1 MNGAHSL
8 LTTLVDAG
16 VDICFA
22 NPGTSEMHFVAA
34 LDTVGGMR
42 GVLTLFEG
50 VATGAADGYARI
62 AGTPAAVLLHL
73 GPGLG
78 NGLANLHNARRAHSP
93 MVVVVGDH
101 ATYHKKY
108 DAPLESDIDAVA
120 GTVSGWVHRTMRP
133 EDVAADTVAALTA
146 ARRGAVTTLILPADV
161 SWSDGADSA
170 QSAAAPP
177 APAVDDDEAVRAAA
191 DALSSGERAVL
202 LIGGDATHG
211 PGLAAAVRIG
221 DATGA
226 TVLCETFPARL
237 QRGAGVPAVDRLAYF
252 AEAAAE
258 QLAGARHLILAGA
271 PSPVSFF
278 AYPDKPSDLVPAGC
292 AVHVLASHRGAAAAL
307 ERLADDVAPGTTAKV
322 APAQRPAL
330 PSGELT
336 AFSAA
341 AVIGALLP
349 DDAIVVDESNT
360 AGVGI
365 AAATAGAPAHDVLTL
380 TGGAIGYGLPAAI
393 GAALAAP
400 HRPVLALQADGSAM
414 YTISALWT
422 HARENLDVTTVIFNN
437 GAYDI
442 LRIELQRVGAT
453 SGTEPGPKARELLDL
468 RSPAVDFVRVAE
480 GFGVPGRRVR
490 TAEEFAAALADA
502 FAEPGPHLIEA
513 MVPSL
518 LG

>member
-34 LDTVGGMR
+34 LDSVGGMR

-120 GTVSGWVHRTMRP
+120 GTVSGWVRRTMRP
-133 EDVAADTVAALTA
+133 EDVAADTTAALDA
-146 ARRGAVTTLILPADV
+146 ARLAAVATLILPADV
-161 SWSDGADSA
+161 SWSDGEAREAAEAVPADHI
-170 QSAAAPP
+170 
-177 APAVDDDEAVRAAA
+177 VDDEALHAAA
-191 DALSSGERAVL
+191 AALRSGERTVL

-307 ERLADDVAPGTTAKV
+307 ERLADEVAPGTTANV